1 MQSPAA
7 AIDEPANPLASTSMT
22 HARRTRYRILA
33 WSLCA
38 VSFALLI
45 GAFVLAALAIVA
57 HAAGGPLVPA
67 YRYITNSTGLLPA
80 DIVAYA
86 LSLAALVAF
95 ALIGAL
101 IVTRYPT
108 HPIGWIMSMMSLFGI
123 GEEFA
128 SYYAIYSLLIRPG
141 ALPYGLIAAWITEWT
156 WTVFAGLLNVF
167 LPLLFPTG
175 RSLSPRWRWASWFAG
190 IVCTLLTFGFM
201 IKPGRLGNRT
211 RLAEI
216 ESPFHLVTAGQV
228 EPVVL
233 LGFLGL
239 LLSMLMAAVS
249 LIVRLRRA
257 RGVERQQIKWF
268 GYPAALLA
276 LLFIFQGVMQHL
288 LGLWPPTLNVAYRL
302 TWATVFTAFPIAI
315 GIAIL
320 KYRLYD
326 IDLIINRTLV
336 YGALSASVAGIY
348 VLVVGAL
355 GTLFQARGD
364 LVISLIGTVLVA
376 LLFQPLRQRLQRGVN
391 RLMYGERDDPYAVLS
406 RLGQQL
412 EATLAP
418 NAVLPTI
425 VETVAQALKL
435 PYVGIALKQEDELVI
450 AAEAGDGRWEMGDRA
465 AHPQPPTPNSQLPLI
480 YQGETV
486 GQLILAPRVGDATFS
501 AADRRLLDDIAHQ
514 AGVAVHAL
522 RLTADLQRSRE
533 RLVAAREEERRR
545 LRRDL
550 HDGLGPQLATQ
561 TLKLEA
567 ARDLVM
573 SDPNRAAD
581 LLSGLITDSQ
591 NAIADIRR
599 LVYALR
605 PPALDDL
612 GLISAVREQAAHYR
626 TDQLAI
632 VVDAPDRLPPLPAAV
647 EVAAYRIVQ
656 EALTNVVK
664 HARAQTCAVQ
674 IQLLG
679 EGIHRTLSLEVRDDG
694 VGLPAQM
701 RSGIGHNSMRER
713 AEELGGVFVM
723 VSGRGTRVSAY
734 LPAPQLEE

>member
-1 MQSPAA
+1 
-7 AIDEPANPLASTSMT
+7 MT
-22 HARRTRYRILA
+22 HARQTRYRILA
-33 WSLCA
+33 WALCA
-38 VSFALLI
+38 VSLALLL
-45 GAFVLAALAIVA
+45 GTFVLAALAIVA
-57 HAAGGPLVPA
+57 YAAGGPLVPA

-80 DIVAYA
+80 DIVGYA
-86 LSLAALVAF
+86 LNLTALATF

-108 HPIGWIMSMMSLFGI
+108 HPIGWIMCTMSLVGI

-128 SYYAIYSLLIRPG
+128 TYYAIYSLLVRPG

-156 WTVFAGLLNVF
+156 WTVFSGLLNVF

-175 RSLSPRWRWASWFAG
+175 RPLSPRWRWASWFAG
-190 IVCTLLTFGFM
+190 GVCVLLTLGFM
-201 IKPGRLGNRT
+201 LKPGRLGNRT

-216 ESPFHLVTAGQV
+216 ESPFHLVTAGQIG
-228 EPVVL
+228 PVVL

-239 LLSMLMAAVS
+239 LLCMFMAAVV
-249 LIVRLRRA
+249 LMVRLRHA
-257 RGVERQQIKWF
+257 QGVERQQIKWF

-288 LGLWPPTLNVAYRL
+288 LSLWPPTLSIAYRL
-302 TWATVFTAFPIAI
+302 TWASVFTAFPIAI

-320 KYRLYD
+320 KYQLYD

-348 VLVVGAL
+348 VVVVGTL

-364 LVISLIGTVLVA
+364 AVISLIGTVLVA
-376 LLFQPLRQRLQRGVN
+376 LLFQPLRERLQRGIN

-406 RLGQQL
+406 RLGRQL
-412 EATLAP
+412 ESTLAP

-425 VETVAQALKL
+425 VETVAQALRL
-435 PYVGIALKQEDELVI
+435 PYAAIMLRQGDETIL
-450 AAEAGDGRWEMGDRA
+450 AAEYTTSETSRQGVKKISGTDLPISRS
-465 AHPQPPTPNSQLPLI
+465 PSLPLSLSLT

-486 GQLILAPRVGDATFS
+486 GQLILAPRLGDATFS

-514 AGVAVHAL
+514 AGVAIHAL

-533 RLVAAREEERRR
+533 RLVTAREEERRR

-567 ARDLVM
+567 ARDLVA
-573 SDPNRAAD
+573 SDPERTSN
-581 LLSGLITDSQ
+581 LLSGLIADSQ
-591 NAIADIRR
+591 HAIADIRR

-605 PPALDDL
+605 PPALDEL
-612 GLISAVREQAAHYR
+612 GLISAVREQAAQYGSDHL
-626 TDQLAI
+626 TITL
-632 VVDAPDRLPPLPAAV
+632 DAPERLPPLPAAV

-664 HARAQTCAVQ
+664 HARAQTCIVQ
-674 IQLLG
+674 IRLLG
-679 EGIHRTLSLEVRDDG
+679 EGLHRTLGLEVRDDG
-694 VGLPAQM
+694 MGLPAQL
-701 RSGIGHNSMRER
+701 RAGIGLNSMRER
-713 AEELGGVFVM
+713 AEELGGVLDVA
-723 VSGRGTRVSAY
+723 SGSGTRVSAY
-734 LPAPQLEE
+734 LPAPQAQEE